1 MSQYL
6 RQGGTPPANSV
17 TTAMLQDDAV
27 SLAKLASG
35 TDGEL
40 ITWDASGNPTTVA
53 AGTSGHFL
61 KSQGAGSVPVF
72 AAVSAGFTQTAEVAT
87 TSGTT
92 ASITGIPSGVKLVIL
107 MLNNVSNGTGD
118 MKIRIGDSGGIETS
132 SYDTK
137 GLDIQ
142 SSAGTHTDATDGWL
156 IEEQVGG
163 GCSFTGQIFFTLQDA
178 SNNHWVATGNFQNGL
193 SYGFT
198 GGDKALS
205 AELTQLQIVSGTT
218 LDAGTI
224 NALYI

>member
-1 MSQYL
+1 MPFL
-6 RQGGTPPANSV
+6 GKEPAFDLASTSDLGDNVV
-17 TTAMLQDDAV
+17 TE
-27 SLAKLASG
+27 AKLKDALVGDFTEVTITAADSILLG
-35 TDGEL
+35 DATD
-40 ITWDASGNPTTVA
+40 SGNTKRDTVQGILDL
-53 AGTSGHFL
+53 AGG
-61 KSQGAGSVPVF
+61 
-72 AAVSAGFTQTAEVAT
+72 GFTQTAEVAT

-178 SNNHWVATGNFQNGL
+178 ANNHWVATGNFQNGL

>member
-1 MSQYL
+1 MPFL
-6 RQGGTPPANSV
+6 GKEPAFDLASTSDLGDNVV
-17 TTAMLQDDAV
+17 TE
-27 SLAKLASG
+27 AKLKDALVGDFTEVTITAADSILLG
-35 TDGEL
+35 DATD
-40 ITWDASGNPTTVA
+40 SGNTKRDTV
-53 AGTSGHFL
+53 
-61 KSQGAGSVPVF
+61 QGILDLAS
-72 AAVSAGFTQTAEVAT
+72 SGFTQTAEVAT

-137 GLDIQ
+137 GFDSQ
-142 SSAGTHTDATDGWL
+142 GHNGTHTDATDGWL

-178 SNNHWVATGNFQNGL
+178 TNHHWVATGNFQNGL